1 MVIGINFSNLNN
13 LEVITTT
20 SNKYE
25 TAFGFTQQEVVAAM
39 DKFGLQQKNEAK
51 YWYDGFDSVFLAMNY
66 TYSSI

>member
-39 DKFGLQQKNEAK
+39 DKFGL
-51 YWYDGFDSVFLAMNY
+51 
-66 TYSSI
+66 